1 MGQLHDL
8 SFKQSENGDQELFI
22 ILLLMLNIRT
32 RRSGKP
38 IVIISRDGPSI
49 ITGERELSVMAGMM
63 TTSNLDKKHQ
73 ENIITFVVVLLEI
86 NYFVMALKT

>member
-8 SFKQSENGDQELFI
+8 SFKQYENGDQELFV

-38 IVIISRDGPSI
+38 IVIISRDGPPT
-49 ITGERELSVMAGMM
+49 ITGERE
-63 TTSNLDKKHQ
+63 
-73 ENIITFVVVLLEI
+73 
-86 NYFVMALKT
+86 NYR